1 MRRSSSAISKS
12 LILRLLALTLSYS
25 VSLLIFQRGLLVK
38 RHILPHRSSC
48 EDIVA
53 REPRQ
58 CWTEAR
64 FSKVILLIVDALR
77 FDFILPSNGLKND
90 STAKYYTGKMP
101 FVAKLLNSSNAGLF
115 ALLSDAP
122 TTTFQRIKA
131 LVTGS
136 VPAFIEASDNFGGS
150 EIGED
155 NLIDQLISCG
165 RNITMLGDDTWLQ
178 LLPGR
183 FNRHFEGP
191 SFDIKDLDT
200 VDNIVFA
207 RIYDEL
213 NRTDWSLLIAHCLG
227 VDHAGHRYGPM
238 HPEMAR
244 KLGQMDELVRN
255 VTSKM
260 SDDAVLFV
268 LGDHGMTQT
277 GDHGGDSP
285 AEITTALLVY
295 AKGLN
300 ILTNLSDILTV
311 HQVDIVPTLSLLLG
325 VPIPFSSIGLAID
338 SLLPQNSLHELRLN
352 SFQLIRY
359 AQQYFHHYPPIQVKL
374 RHIMRQYETAADDFH
389 SNLFVIKSI
398 QKLLRLS
405 LDQFHF
411 SICVVGL
418 ISLLESVL
426 FNGFLLLDNA
436 DEWISI
442 RLWVFRSALLFLQ
455 LSLVFAA
462 EPSVDTVLFSVTSL
476 AVSLCS
482 QTVVLSYKIFAA
494 VTNKYSPF
502 PSSPCLTL
510 FANFVLSLLPLSNS
524 FVIYES
530 DVLRFSL
537 QSVIC
542 IILLYS
548 LNTKRSFNL
557 RNVSAE
563 MRLALLLLFIT
574 RFLKAFENCREEQVG
589 CVPVKFASHSAFL
602 LSVLFVLGVLW
613 ALFERF
619 SPRVH
624 SLTKAFVWSMAVF
637 LILHWAFEL
646 SALSFVES
654 GFIESASTDFVVSL
668 GNTRLI
674 ESVSRRLAQF
684 VYFAFFVHLLV
695 FRWLSVSASA
705 WVWPHFHALAVPLV
719 MLSGYSYGQ
728 IISVIVFA
736 FAVSDPLTSSESVWT
751 GAFLLHLIA
760 LLSFYATG
768 HHQTLNSIPWHAAFV
783 GLPGNFPFKWL
794 SALLIFFNMFSGKML
809 ASLLAFAREREDTIK
824 GPLCLLF
831 FGGMRVFGSSL
842 AALTHHK
849 HLMFF
854 KVFAPKFVFEA
865 ADFIFCC
872 ALIVFW
878 AILRVKEPI
887 K

>member
-1 MRRSSSAISKS
+1 
-12 LILRLLALTLSYS
+12 
-25 VSLLIFQRGLLVK
+25 
-38 RHILPHRSSC
+38 
-48 EDIVA
+48 
-53 REPRQ
+53 
-58 CWTEAR
+58 
-64 FSKVILLIVDALR
+64 
-77 FDFILPSNGLKND
+77 
-90 STAKYYTGKMP
+90 
-101 FVAKLLNSSNAGLF
+101 
-115 ALLSDAP
+115 
-122 TTTFQRIKA
+122 
-131 LVTGS
+131 
-136 VPAFIEASDNFGGS
+136 
-150 EIGED
+150 
-155 NLIDQLISCG
+155 
-165 RNITMLGDDTWLQ
+165 
-178 LLPGR
+178 
-183 FNRHFEGP
+183 
-191 SFDIKDLDT
+191 
-200 VDNIVFA
+200 
-207 RIYDEL
+207 
-213 NRTDWSLLIAHCLG
+213 
-227 VDHAGHRYGPM
+227 
-238 HPEMAR
+238 
-244 KLGQMDELVRN
+244 
-255 VTSKM
+255 
-260 SDDAVLFV
+260 
-268 LGDHGMTQT
+268 MTQT

-359 AQQYFHHYPPIQVKL
+359 AQQYFHHYPPMQVKL
-374 RHIMRQYETAADDFH
+374 RYIIRQYETAADDFH

-411 SICVVGL
+411 SVCVVGL

-462 EPSVDTVLFSVTSL
+462 EPSVDTVFFSVTSL

-542 IILLYS
+542 VLLLY
-548 LNTKRSFNL
+548 
-557 RNVSAE
+557 
-563 MRLALLLLFIT
+563 RL
-574 RFLKAFENCREEQVG
+574 
-589 CVPVKFASHSAFL
+589 
-602 LSVLFVLGVLW
+602 
-613 ALFERF
+613 
-619 SPRVH
+619 
-624 SLTKAFVWSMAVF
+624 
-637 LILHWAFEL
+637 
-646 SALSFVES
+646 
-654 GFIESASTDFVVSL
+654 IESASTDFVVSL
-668 GNTRLI
+668 GNIRLI
-674 ESVSRRLAQF
+674 ESVSLRLAQF
-684 VYFAFFVHLLV
+684 VYFAFFVHLLA

-809 ASLLAFAREREDTIK
+809 ASLLAFTREREDTIK
-824 GPLCLLF
+824 GPL
-831 FGGMRVFGSSL
+831 
-842 AALTHHK
+842 
-849 HLMFF
+849 
-854 KVFAPKFVFEA
+854 
-865 ADFIFCC
+865 
-872 ALIVFW
+872 
-878 AILRVKEPI
+878 
-887 K
+887 